1 MSSRE
6 ETVQSKV
13 TVDEFGNVT
22 VREVTRF
29 VDTVTG
35 ATIAESLPHTHTVA
49 PGDDL
54 SVQSGLAKEIAD
66 KIHTPERKA
75 AAQARRDNN

>member
-1 MSSRE
+1 MPTRE
-6 ETVQSKV
+6 ETVQSTT
-13 TVDEFGNVT
+13 TVDEFGYVT

-35 ATIAESLPHTHTVA
+35 ETVAESKPHTKTIS

-54 SVQSGLAKEIAD
+54 SEVSGIAKEIAA

-75 AAQARRDNN
+75 AVAARRNL

>member
-1 MSSRE
+1 MPTKQE
-6 ETVQSKV
+6 IVQSKV

-29 VDTVTG
+29 TDTVTG
-35 ATIAESLPHTHTVA
+35 EIVAQSNPHTHTVQ

-54 SVQSGLAKEIAD
+54 SKVSGIAKEIAT
-66 KIHTPERKA
+66 KVHTSDRKA
-75 AAQARRDNN
+75 AAVARRNL